1 MKNVKN
7 AGYVKG
13 AARHRRTENDYL
25 GASLDAVTL
34 DDWQEVVASTLQ
46 AAKDGDA
53 SARNW
58 LAQYLVG
65 KPEGKAPTPLTVV
78 VQQWSG
84 DDPVVNSLSK
94 PIINR
99 AQYPFLHESD
109 ELEDLLRTEIAVELT
124 DKLLGESP
132 PSED

>member
-7 AGYVKG
+7 TGYVKG
-13 AARHRRTENDYL
+13 AARHRRTENDYM
-25 GASLDAVTL
+25 GALLDAVTL
-34 DDWQEVVASTLQ
+34 DDWQEVIAATLQ

-65 KPEGKAPTPLTVV
+65 KPDGKAPSPLTVV

-124 DKLLGESP
+124 DKLLDESP
-132 PSED
+132 PPED